1 MNKLR
6 SYGSR
11 SLYEFI
17 DEIGRIVSRVK
28 YSDSGDSDIRWY
40 YSTFHIVVSIDPPK
54 EFPYLFVPE
63 LKKQLRQ
70 LGAQYDCPEGF
81 CVTQDDNDERVL
93 LIGTTILLDP
103 LKVALDIASDV
114 VGSSV
119 R

>member
-1 MNKLR
+1 MKLLR

-11 SLYEFI
+11 SLYEFG

-28 YSDSGDSDIRWY
+28 YGDSGNSNINWH
-40 YSTFHIVVSIDPPK
+40 SSVCHLVVNIDYPQ

-81 CVTQDDNDERVL
+81 CVTQDDNDERTL
-93 LIGTTILLDP
+93 IIGTTILLDP
-103 LKVALDIASDV
+103 LKAALDIASDV
-114 VGSSV
+114 VGSSI